1 MLYCDDVS
9 RDLLILFSVSVSILI
24 VSIDIGNNLKQVL
37 TFKIIPL
44 KLYLYSILAVIYA
57 YGNTDMEKKTA

>member
-1 MLYCDDVS
+1 MS

-24 VSIDIGNNLKQVL
+24 ASIDIGNNLKQVL